1 MFTFFWMKSNKFQV
15 LNKHVN
21 CFTDFFY
28 TGGHFTMREERQE
41 RKREEAMKTVVK
53 RLEFIVI
60 AAPSL
65 KSSLKC
71 DDK

>member
-1 MFTFFWMKSNKFQV
+1 MLIV
-15 LNKHVN
+15 LRIS
-21 CFTDFFY
+21 Y
-28 TGGHFTMREERQE
+28 TGGHFTMREERRE

-65 KSSLKC
+65 KSSSKC